1 MEGRDS
7 RSSRRAVA
15 NLMQVVDIRDGD
27 GPIDD
32 EACGAV
38 KEREKERER
47 ERAIRGRHRGRV

>member
-1 MEGRDS
+1 
-7 RSSRRAVA
+7 
-15 NLMQVVDIRDGD
+15 MQVVDIRDGD